1 MDTFKTAVLLT
12 ITLLISA
19 CSKDEDEAAP
29 APTGTTVPASTTPQ
43 AFLQATVNQ
52 GTSTGYSATA
62 YFLSTS
68 NTLVG
73 VGPVSLNT
81 VVLDSTNGF
90 YYSPFPNSLD
100 LSSGT
105 TEWTVN
111 GGNGYTGFVNDASG
125 IAFPTVG
132 EVNSPATVDK
142 SDGYTVT
149 LASVA
154 GADSVRFNVGLG
166 TAPKTLAGNVTSCTF
181 TASDLAG
188 LAPTAYELVTANAF
202 TTHDEVIGGKRI
214 RFIKMWSRSLAV
226 NVVE

>member
-29 APTGTTVPASTTPQ
+29 APTGTTVPASTPPQ
-43 AFLQATVNQ
+43 AFLQATVTQ
-52 GTSTGYSATA
+52 GTSTGYSAIA
-62 YFLSTS
+62 YFLSNS
-68 NTLVG
+68 NSLVLAG
-73 VGPVSLNT
+73 TVSLNT
-81 VVLDSTNGF
+81 VVLDSINGF
-90 YYSPFPNSLD
+90 YITPFPTTLD

-105 TEWTVN
+105 TEWAVG
-111 GGNGYTGFVNDASG
+111 GGNGYTAFVNDASG

-132 EVNSPATVDK
+132 ELNSPTTVDK
-142 SDGYTVT
+142 SEGYTIT
-149 LASVA
+149 LASLA

-166 TAPKTLAGNVTSCTF
+166 PTAKTYAGNETSCTF
-181 TASDLAG
+181 TSSDLAG